1 MLKTLAKSIFVVAC
15 LSLAIQAKAAGKE
28 PIQMTLGW
36 QPTMN
41 GARFFVAEGQDLFK
55 KEGLDVK
62 LVRFNAGPP
71 FFAAFQSGSIDVGF
85 MGIQPAVTAI
95 AQGIPVK
102 VCAIENDAGGAEGLV
117 ARKDSGITNLKDM
130 KGKKI
135 ATRRGSSAH
144 TALLTGLQKAGLT
157 VDDIQLVDLDVSA
170 LIPAFEKGD
179 IQAAWYWEP
188 WMGLLKRKGGVVVAV
203 DKDIDM
209 PSGILWVGRKEW
221 LDKNQ
226 EAMQRLLRV
235 LDLAAEIIKKDP
247 KEAAALV
254 AKRLELTDEHVYEV
268 LTKGATWPTNAESM
282 KSNYPF
288 SMSSEAISSGKGIV
302 DVMKSNADF
311 QKKANIIQTVPDF
324 AHAIDNG
331 PLTKYVKK

>member
-1 MLKTLAKSIFVVAC
+1 MLR
-15 LSLAIQAKAAGKE
+15 SLARFIIAIAWISMAFQAQAAGKE

-41 GARFFVAEGQDLFK
+41 GARFFVAEAQGLFE

-102 VCAIENDAGGAEGLV
+102 VVAIENDAGGAEGLV
-117 ARKDSGITNLKDM
+117 ARKDSGIANLKDM

-144 TALLTGLQKAGLT
+144 TALITGLQTVGLT

-188 WMGLLKRKGGVVVAV
+188 WMGLLKRKGGIVVAV
-203 DKDIDM
+203 DKDINM
-209 PSGILWVGRKEW
+209 PSGILWVARKQW

-235 LDLAAEIIKKDP
+235 LDLSADIIKKNP

-282 KSNYPF
+282 AASYPF
-288 SMSSEAISSGKGIV
+288 SMSSDAISSKKGIF
-302 DVMKSNADF
+302 DVLQSNAEF
-311 QKKANIIQTVPDF
+311 QKKASIIQAVPDF
-324 AHAIDNG
+324 KGAIDNG
-331 PLTKYVKK
+331 PLTKYDKK